1 MRNSQVLFL
10 IHTSEMNRIR
20 LSCKELC
27 FSYAPLP
34 QIIIIS
40 SNSLEAGQVGVLEAL
55 GKKKLMTCIVT
66 AEPPLIQGNYLNI

>member
-1 MRNSQVLFL
+1 
-10 IHTSEMNRIR
+10 MNRIR

-27 FSYAPLP
+27 FSYAPP

-40 SNSLEAGQVGVLEAL
+40 SNSLGAGQVGVLEAL
-55 GKKKLMTCIVT
+55 GEKKLMTCIVT